1 MKDGLTLHDLGVG
14 PNGAVQMEISSADPV
29 ANPLKSLKPKPSY
42 IMPDVIT
49 VKVQRGKWYKKH
61 YLTRLQLLRY
71 FF

>member
-49 VKVQRGKWYKKH
+49 VKVQRGKW
-61 YLTRLQLLRY
+61 
-71 FF
+71 